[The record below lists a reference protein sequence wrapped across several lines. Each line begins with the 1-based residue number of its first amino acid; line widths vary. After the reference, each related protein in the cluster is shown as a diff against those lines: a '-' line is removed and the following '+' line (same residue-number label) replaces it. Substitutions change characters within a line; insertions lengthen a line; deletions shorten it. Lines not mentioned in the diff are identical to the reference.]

1 MFDTGGEEE
10 ELDVLEPGKS
20 KGVNDLDRVVVDHL
34 GIRVIQLQN
43 LKIYLL
49 SFYPSKNR
57 KCTTVSIIIIVQP
70 N

>member
-20 KGVNDLDRVVVDHL
+20 KGVDDLDRVVVDHL
-34 GIRVIQLQN
+34 GICVIQLQN

-49 SFYPSKNR
+49 SLLSNMKLPFAYVILSEN
-57 KCTTVSIIIIVQP
+57 
-70 N
+70 